1 MASTAFPS
9 LSRAPGCAAQV
20 YQCAWSEQPLLPRN
34 DRDEEVT
41 VGYRIA
47 DGAVQVDPWP
57 FSVGSYAG
65 YLVGYQLDGYPTV
78 LEPVVMPYQLAGWS

>member
-1 MASTAFPS
+1 MPAEGEVLIF
-9 LSRAPGCAAQV
+9 
-20 YQCAWSEQPLLPRN
+20 PRN
-34 DRDEEVT
+34 DRDEEVK

-47 DGAVQVDPWP
+47 NGVVQVDPWP

-78 LEPVVMPYQLAGWS
+78 LEPVVMSYQLAGWS